1 MQETGYE
8 MRISDWSSDG
18 CSSDLAAVALG
29 VSDAVATPVP
39 PPVPSP
45 ESATD
50 EASDGLAPGDMEHD
64 VADSGIADGPFDA
77 PRPLVDLG
85 FEDVQAA
92 MAACRERGS
101 VRLRYE
107 GKISGDFTALVQR
120 VAAMADR
127 MDIPTRILD
136 IDSTGGRVED
146 AMPDRKSTRLH
157 SRHYCESRHPA

>member
-1 MQETGYE
+1 
-8 MRISDWSSDG
+8 MRISDGSSDV
-18 CSSDLAAVALG
+18 CSSDLSSPGKDVAAVALG
-29 VSDAVATPVP
+29 VSDAVAMPVP

-50 EASDGLAPGDMEHD
+50 EASDDLAPGDMEHD
-64 VADSGIADGPFDA
+64 VADSGIADGPLDA

-101 VRLRYE
+101 VRLRYA

-127 MDIPTRILD
+127 LDLPPRTLD
-136 IDSTGGRVED
+136 IASTNPKSGGEGKRG
-146 AMPDRKSTRLH
+146 STRV
-157 SRHYCESRHPA
+157 

>member
-1 MQETGYE
+1 
-8 MRISDWSSDG
+8 
-18 CSSDLAAVALG
+18 
-29 VSDAVATPVP
+29 
-39 PPVPSP
+39 
-45 ESATD
+45 
-50 EASDGLAPGDMEHD
+50 MEHD
-64 VADSGIADGPFDA
+64 VADSGIADGPLDA

-127 MDIPTRILD
+127 MDIHTRILD

-146 AMPDRKSTRLH
+146 AMPAGDANAGSRWTIRVRADSICQRACVLVLAAGDDRDADGKDGRHHLGRGGSQATTR
-157 SRHYCESRHPA
+157 SATRR

>member
-1 MQETGYE
+1 
-8 MRISDWSSDG
+8 MRISDGSSDV
-18 CSSDLAAVALG
+18 CSSDLSSPGKDVAAVALG
-29 VSDAVATPVP
+29 VSDAVAMPVP

-50 EASDGLAPGDMEHD
+50 EASDDLAPGDMEHD
-64 VADSGIADGPFDA
+64 VADSGIADGPLDA

-107 GKISGDFTALVQR
+107 GKISGRSEENTSELQSLMRTSYAVFCL
-120 VAAMADR
+120 
-127 MDIPTRILD
+127 
-136 IDSTGGRVED
+136 
-146 AMPDRKSTRLH
+146 
-157 SRHYCESRHPA
+157 

>member
-8 MRISDWSSDG
+8 MRISYLSSVV

-50 EASDGLAPGDMEHD
+50 EASDDLAPGDIEHD

-101 VRLRYE
+101 VRLRYD

-120 VAAMADR
+120 VAALADR
-127 MDIPTRILD
+127 IATPTPL
-136 IDSTGGRVED
+136 
-146 AMPDRKSTRLH
+146 LH
-157 SRHYCESRHPA
+157 THSPHPRPHDTHAPGPP